1 MRTAD
6 SDTGSSPACLTIA
19 DYEWKVPEPSSCSV
33 LEAGCPSWSTV
44 YAPEEV
50 GSRASEGMDWLTR
63 REQMGY
69 ESNFLFHDLY
79 VDFQQKVWSR
89 LEVVLPTSKI

>member
-1 MRTAD
+1 MNGRSQNPVVVQFLRLD
-6 SDTGSSPACLTIA
+6 VPAGLQ
-19 DYEWKVPEPSSCSV
+19 YMP
-33 LEAGCPSWSTV
+33 
-44 YAPEEV
+44 PEEV